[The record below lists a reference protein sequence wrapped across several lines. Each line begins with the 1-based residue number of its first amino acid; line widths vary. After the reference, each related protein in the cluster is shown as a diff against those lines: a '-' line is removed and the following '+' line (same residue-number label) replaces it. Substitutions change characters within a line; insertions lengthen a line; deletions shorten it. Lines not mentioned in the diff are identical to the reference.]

1 MSGLTPTG
9 FEVPTIDEIR
19 AEMAAALRAAIDPAL
34 DTGPTSVMGQLIGIL
49 SEREHDQWIGQR
61 DVWQAFS
68 VRGEGVSLTQLA
80 LITGTVRREATVS
93 RVAATVTLN
102 AGVTLPG
109 GSRGGGAAELTAVFD
124 TVADVTNGGGSP
136 AALPVVMTSVD
147 PGPVRAN
154 AGTLTVI
161 VTPVS
166 GWTAV
171 TNAEDAQLGLAD
183 EIDSELRAR
192 REAELRVQGSAN
204 LDAIISDVLQVD
216 GVEDVAGEENDTNA
230 TVGALPPHSFRIVF
244 WDGDPSAALD
254 TDVAQAIWDSK
265 PVGIETI
272 GSSSEDAVDVNGGLH
287 AMSFDRATEQETWL
301 EIDVEIDASRFPADG
316 DDQIRQAV
324 VDYVDVNWRI
334 GRDVILSALYGPVFT
349 VSGLIRIAAVRA
361 GFAINP
367 SGTVDLS
374 VAFDEIARA
383 DTSRVEV
390 NHV

>member
-1 MSGLTPTG
+1 MAGLTPTG

-19 AEMAAALRAAIDPAL
+19 SEMADALRAAIDPAL

-68 VRGEGVSLTQLA
+68 VHGEGVSLTQLA

-93 RVAATVTLN
+93 RVTATVTLN
-102 AGVTLPG
+102 AGVTLPA
-109 GSRGGGAAELTAVFD
+109 GSRARAAADLTAVFE

-136 AALPVVMTSVD
+136 AALPVVMTSAD

-183 EIDSELRAR
+183 ETDSELRAR

-204 LDAIISDVLQVD
+204 LDAVISDVLQVD

-230 TVGALPPHSFRIVF
+230 TVGALSPHSFRIVF

-287 AMSFDRATEQETWL
+287 EMSFDRATEQETWL

-316 DDQIRQAV
+316 DDRIRQAV
-324 VDYVDVNWRI
+324 VDYADANWRI

-349 VSGLIRIAAVRA
+349 VSGLIRITAVRA
-361 GFAINP
+361 GFVINP